1 MKVFTAL
8 FAAFAT
14 VSAVFDSRQMTD
26 APVPG
31 ALSMYLNTTS
41 INNVMATFVPIMSYY
56 ALNNKTIPMDV
67 HEKNFLYTLDLSQVH
82 INTVSGYT
90 TKVFEEIPG
99 TDKIHVKLGGIDID
113 MTVDGEIKALH
124 IIPMKASALKITNM
138 VVDFTIESTSSDGV
152 HWALVD
158 SSKITI
164 ADAEITMSSKFLQ
177 KLVNL
182 SRKTI
187 DKAINDQLVGL
198 SKAIDTQIKA
208 LNAMVAN
215 EGPTTFV
222 FPAFGGEVNLNMTM
236 TTAPKIATDSK
247 LIELFFNGMFVGKG
261 EK

>member
-1 MKVFTAL
+1 
-8 FAAFAT
+8 
-14 VSAVFDSRQMTD
+14 MT
-26 APVPG
+26 
-31 ALSMYLNTTS
+31 
-41 INNVMATFVPIMSYY
+41 
-56 ALNNKTIPMDV
+56 
-67 HEKNFLYTLDLSQVH
+67 
-82 INTVSGYT
+82 
-90 TKVFEEIPG
+90 
-99 TDKIHVKLGGIDID
+99 
-113 MTVDGEIKALH
+113 
-124 IIPMKASALKITNM
+124 
-138 VVDFTIESTSSDGV
+138 
-152 HWALVD
+152 
-158 SSKITI
+158 
-164 ADAEITMSSKFLQ
+164 SKFLQ

-222 FPAFGGEVNLNMTM
+222 FPAFGGEVGLNMTM